1 MIFLIHDMPTHTEIN
16 EAKKNLADM
25 TLNHWLHHDLFSI
38 QWWILVCAT
47 ILPYFIWWKLVNKNR
62 FYEIF
67 TYGLLCGCFSIV
79 LDIIGTEMM
88 LWSYPDKLLPWI
100 PPLIPADLVMI
111 PITAM
116 LVYQYTNK
124 WKTFIAGTIIWAVLF
139 SYIFEPLFVAWKM
152 FLLGPVWK
160 HSYSFFGFIFLG
172 IFLRLLFLGIKKE
185 LIQSLKDST

>member
-1 MIFLIHDMPTHTEIN
+1 MIFLIQGMATSSDIM
-16 EAKKNLADM
+16 EAKKLLVELTID
-25 TLNHWLHHDLFSI
+25 HWLYHDLFSI
-38 QWWILVCAT
+38 QWWILVSAT
-47 ILPYFIWWKLVNKNR
+47 IIPYFIWWKLVNKKR

-79 LDIIGTEMM
+79 LDIIGTEML

-124 WKTFIAGTIIWAVLF
+124 WQTFIIGTILWAALF
-139 SYIFEPLFVAWKM
+139 SYIFEPLFVEWDM
-152 FLLGPVWK
+152 FVLGDYWK
-160 HSYSFFGFIFLG
+160 HSYSFIGFILLG
-172 IFLRLLFLGIKKE
+172 IVLRVIFKGIK
-185 LIQSLKDST
+185 LGLMHSLKDTT